1 MTGKSEKAKKL
12 AVAAGEIL
20 SDEIVSHLIK
30 NAMRLKAEAGAFLA
44 AFVAVL
50 AVMVAFAY
58 GLFVYEPAALVW
70 RDGTTMWGIVVTRLI
85 IFVPLIILAWFFGA
99 EAVKTKKRCEE
110 FFVAAFLFKEL
121 KGFVKAED
129 KAAFIMDLLESA
141 LVKK

>member
-30 NAMRLKAEAGAFLA
+30 NAVRLKAEAGAFLA

-99 EAVKTKKRCEE
+99 ETLKTKKRCEE
-110 FFVAAFLFKEL
+110 FFIAAFLFKEL

>member
-1 MTGKSEKAKKL
+1 MAEKSEKAKKL
-12 AVAAGEIL
+12 VLAAGEVL
-20 SDEIVSHLIK
+20 SDEIVMHLFK
-30 NAMRLKAEAGAFLA
+30 NAARLKAEAGAFLA

-50 AVMVAFAY
+50 AVMLAFAY

-85 IFVPLIILAWFFGA
+85 IFVPLIAAAWFFGA
-99 EAVKTKKRCEE
+99 ETVKTKKRCEE

-121 KGFVKAED
+121 KSFVKAED
-129 KAAFIMDLLESA
+129 KAAFIMDLLEAA